1 MIATNFVVS
10 SFEFR
15 VSSFEFRRAK
25 SSNTK
30 LTTPPLDFRNSLLVT
45 RIKAQTKKPYLRRY
59 GFFWLIGRSLLLLVQ
74 KPARYFINATEHVYA
89 VITEHIHFRCQH
101 LYIAVEIEELLE
113 QQGKFPRE
121 TNAVAF
127 TNLHDIH

>member
-1 MIATNFVVS
+1 MIAT

-25 SSNTK
+25 SSNSR

-45 RIKAQTKKPYLRRY
+45 RIKAQTKKTVPAKVR
-59 GFFWLIGRSLLLLVQ
+59 FFWLIGRSLLLLVQ
-74 KPARYFINATEHVYA
+74 KPTRHFINGTEHVYA

-101 LYIAVEIEELLE
+101 LHIAVEIEELLE